1 MFPANVVTL
10 EKPGVPAPDAASP
23 VALPSAEPHLNL
35 SFAGAEPATSAHP
48 SNTHRVAGI
57 QL

>member
-23 VALPSAEPHLNL
+23 VALPSAEPQSLLLQLTPQTLTASPGFNC
-35 SFAGAEPATSAHP
+35 SA
-48 SNTHRVAGI
+48 SGR
-57 QL
+57 